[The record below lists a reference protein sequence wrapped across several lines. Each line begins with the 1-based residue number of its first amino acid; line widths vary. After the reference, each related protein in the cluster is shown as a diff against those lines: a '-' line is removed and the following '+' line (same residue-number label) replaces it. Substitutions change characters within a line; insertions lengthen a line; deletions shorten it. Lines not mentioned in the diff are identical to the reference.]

1 MFLLFARIN
10 FAACSTKTSCN
21 MINSQTKVSDLT
33 ALDLETILVRVTS
46 PDTGQN
52 AAVLMNTCQARVFL
66 GGISKHALYYQC
78 AHNRIPH
85 IRHGGRLYF
94 FKDVLL
100 RWKIQNGWQDESLP
114 SQIQPV

>member
-1 MFLLFARIN
+1 
-10 FAACSTKTSCN
+10 

-33 ALDLETILVRVTS
+33 VADLETILVRVTS
-46 PDTGQN
+46 PDTGQH
-52 AAVLMNTCQARVFL
+52 AAMLLDTRQARVFL

-85 IRHGGRLYF
+85 IRQGGRLYF

-100 RWKIQNGWQDESLP
+100 QWKIENGWQDVSLS
-114 SQIQPV
+114 SQTQPV

>member
-1 MFLLFARIN
+1 
-10 FAACSTKTSCN
+10 

-33 ALDLETILVRVTS
+33 VADLETILVRVTS
-46 PDTGQN
+46 PHTGQN
-52 AAVLMNTCQARVFL
+52 AAVLMDTCQARAFL

-85 IRHGGRLYF
+85 IRQGGRLYF

-100 RWKIQNGWQDESLP
+100 QWKIKNGWQDVSP
-114 SQIQPV
+114 SSQTQPV